1 MARFASGK
9 APFLRISDQPNQGTG
24 IIMRDFMI
32 GLIPVILFSWYKN
45 GIQVMIDGNI
55 GFLEMLY
62 PLIFIMLGG
71 LLSTVMEGIVFYII
85 DPDSRSFKGILEKL
99 STSYAMIPGVLLAMI
114 LPLYTP
120 IWVLIFGCFMGTV
133 VAKMLFGGFGHNI
146 FNPAL
151 IGYLTIAVTL
161 TGVINA
167 AGGVFNASE
176 VLVDAYAGATP
187 LTLLSRIK
195 ELDYDKLVAPYGTLW
210 NFFLGMIPGALAE
223 TGVLA
228 ILISYAWLV
237 ARKVIKWFTPLVYVG
252 TVFIISWFIGIAAGE
267 AGIWFPLYSILSGG
281 LMFGAVFMATEPVTT
296 PKNPLGKL
304 VFALFLGVLTV
315 LFRYV
320 SDLPEGVATS
330 IVFLN
335 IFTLP
340 IDNWTAVLR
349 AQGLKKQTAVKAVVL
364 ILLFVLLVVYAILK
378 AGSMYTALIRLPNL
392 IGRWF

>member
-237 ARKVIKWFTPLVYVG
+237 ARKVIKWFTPLAYVG
-252 TVFIISWFIGIAAGE
+252 TVFVISWFIGIAAGE

-296 PKNPLGKL
+296 LKNPLGKL

>member
-99 STSYAMIPGVLLAMI
+99 STSYALIPGVLLAMI

-237 ARKVIKWFTPLVYVG
+237 ARKVIKWFTPLAYVG
-252 TVFIISWFIGIAAGE
+252 TVFVISWFIGIAAGE

-364 ILLFVLLVVYAILK
+364 ILLFVLLMVYAILK